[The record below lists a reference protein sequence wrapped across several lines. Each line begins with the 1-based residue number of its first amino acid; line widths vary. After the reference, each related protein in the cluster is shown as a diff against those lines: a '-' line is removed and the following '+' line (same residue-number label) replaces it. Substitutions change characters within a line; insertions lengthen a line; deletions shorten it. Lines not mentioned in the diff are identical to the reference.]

1 MDSGRNAKLM
11 TQLGPSLSM
20 ALSPAFFLEQLT
32 DLDEFF
38 TVRVEDGEITEG
50 QEFFKIHW
58 TPFQVRI
65 FSCSYQLMKFH
76 HFELFFRFQKSV
88 LFSMYRQ
95 QIRTLSLNGM
105 MLSGLGPMAT
115 GISAH
120 DILTSDYS
128 EIIGITSAVMRN
140 GGDMNK
146 VATYPAYLSRKCN
159 FTCSV
164 LYSLPLLS

>member
-76 HFELFFRFQKSV
+76 HFELFFVFRNRSCSACIASKSELCLWMV
-88 LFSMYRQ
+88 WCCLVWVPWPLEFPLTTSSPVITARSLESHLQSCEMEETW
-95 QIRTLSLNGM
+95 IR
-105 MLSGLGPMAT
+105 
-115 GISAH
+115 
-120 DILTSDYS
+120 
-128 EIIGITSAVMRN
+128 
-140 GGDMNK
+140 
-146 VATYPAYLSRKCN
+146 
-159 FTCSV
+159 
-164 LYSLPLLS
+164 